1 MPDGIPTPPAPRQFR
16 PDIETLL
23 AAAAGIILFN
33 AIGFPAATL
42 SGAMI
47 GVCLLLAAGRKIK
60 LSPLLRDLGMLL
72 GGVAMGCS
80 VTPEMLQGFQRYPVS
95 LAIFAAS
102 IAATMVVTQA
112 YLRRFGGWDRST
124 AFFAAAP
131 GALTS
136 VIAVAADTRADLLK
150 VTMAQCVRLF
160 FLIAFLPSVISASGT
175 VGQVVA
181 RGSASYP
188 TMAAMLLGGGVLA
201 YGLQRLGM
209 AAPWIFG
216 GMVFSAILHG
226 TGWITGDPP
235 GWMLHLGFG
244 LVGIYVATRFAQIT
258 RKLLLDSLGVSL
270 GAFAVSLGVALV
282 FAWLASVAV
291 NVPFGQALLAFAP
304 GGLEAMIILGVA
316 LGLDPIYVGL
326 HHLVR
331 FFGIGLLIPLSA
343 GWADRDG

>member
-1 MPDGIPTPPAPRQFR
+1 MPTPIAPRQFR
-16 PDIETLL
+16 PDIETML
-23 AAAAGIILFN
+23 AAAAGVIILN
-33 AIGFPAATL
+33 AVRFPAATL

-47 GVCLLLAAGRKIK
+47 GVCLLLAAGRKGQ
-60 LSPLLRDLGMLL
+60 LSPLLRDAGMLL

-80 VTPEMLQGFQRYPVS
+80 VTPEMLEGFQRYPVS

-102 IAATMVVTQA
+102 VAATMVFTQA
-112 YLRRFGGWDRST
+112 YLRRFGGWDRPT
-124 AFFAAAP
+124 AFFASAP

-136 VIAVAADTRADLLK
+136 VLAVAADTRADLMK

-175 VGQVVA
+175 TGQA
-181 RGSASYP
+181 MTRGAASYP
-188 TMAAMLLGGGVLA
+188 TLAIMLLGGGVLA
-201 YGLQRLGM
+201 YALQRLSM

-216 GMVFSAILHG
+216 GMVFSAVLHG
-226 TGWITGDPP
+226 AGWITGDPP
-235 GWMLHLGFG
+235 DWMLHLGFA
-244 LVGIYVATRFAQIT
+244 LVGIFVATRFAQIT

-291 NVPFGQALLAFAP
+291 NIPFGQALLAFAP

-343 GWADRDG
+343 GWASRDG